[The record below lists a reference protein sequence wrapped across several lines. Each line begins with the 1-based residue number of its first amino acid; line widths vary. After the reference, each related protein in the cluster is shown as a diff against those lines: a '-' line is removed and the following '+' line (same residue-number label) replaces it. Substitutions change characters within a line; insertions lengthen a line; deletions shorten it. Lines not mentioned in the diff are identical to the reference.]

1 MKKKILGLA
10 FIAMSFTAF
19 SGLAQNTATETTATR
34 NCTQQECVKGKK
46 ADKAVRDRQVNP
58 FEGLNL
64 TDAQKTQLQQLD
76 SKRKA
81 AREEQLQARKADKQ
95 RDNATRVADRRA
107 SRKAYLE
114 EVKAIV
120 GPDQYVVFLENMY
133 VNAGGNHNG
142 KAAMGRNDRGK
153 DQGKFVNARGN
164 RNDKADRKVNGNK
177 ADRGHHA
184 SNRTA
189 KTAAANS

>member
-10 FIAMSFTAF
+10 IIAMSLTAF
-19 SGLAQNTATETTATR
+19 NGFAQNSATDSSAKQECAKK
-34 NCTQQECVKGKK
+34 ECVKGRK
-46 ADKAVRDRQVNP
+46 ADKAVRNRQVNP

-81 AREEQLQARKADKQ
+81 AREEQAQARKADKQ

-133 VNAGGNHNG
+133 VNGGGSHHG
-142 KAAMGRNDRGK
+142 KADMRRNDSGK
-153 DQGKFVNARGN
+153 DRV
-164 RNDKADRKVNGNK
+164 KA
-177 ADRGHHA
+177 ARGHHA
-184 SNRTA
+184 SNRTTKA
-189 KTAAANS
+189 AAANS